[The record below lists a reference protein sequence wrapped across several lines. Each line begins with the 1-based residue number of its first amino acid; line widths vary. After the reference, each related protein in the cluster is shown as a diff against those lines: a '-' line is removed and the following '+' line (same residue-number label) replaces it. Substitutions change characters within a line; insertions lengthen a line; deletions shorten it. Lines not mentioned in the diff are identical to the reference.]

1 MPKHHLKNLAE
12 QMADKGYASSP
23 FHFERNFNTGAE
35 PMISQDDQTKEE
47 GQEDSL
53 KIRAYQIH
61 QEKGGSDL
69 DNWLQAEQEIKNPL
83 SVLINE
89 GDPNTQR
96 IN

>member
-12 QMADKGYASSP
+12 QMAAKGYASSP
-23 FHFERNFNTGAE
+23 FHYENDFNRGAGA
-35 PMISQDDQTKEE
+35 MVSQEDKKKEE
-47 GQEDSL
+47 GDEDSL

-69 DNWLQAEQEIKNPL
+69 DNWLEAEKDIKNSV